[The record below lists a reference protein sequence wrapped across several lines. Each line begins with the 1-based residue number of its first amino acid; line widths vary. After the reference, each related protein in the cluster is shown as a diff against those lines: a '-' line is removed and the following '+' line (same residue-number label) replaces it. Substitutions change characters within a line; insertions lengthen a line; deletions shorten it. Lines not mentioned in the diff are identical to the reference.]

1 MNLLQIAAQLDRGAR
16 LDIDALTDSA
26 AELRALAQDIEDCNT
41 VDGVWDD
48 EDQRAEHARLLDLAQ
63 RLEAMTP

>member
-1 MNLLQIAAQLDRGAR
+1 MDS

-26 AELRALAQDIEDCNT
+26 AELRALAKDLEDCNT

-48 EDQRAEHARLLDLAQ
+48 EDQRAEHARLLDLAR